1 MTIWQVLGLICAGVV
16 GITMLLLIV
25 ITIGLLFWDNED
37 ESHY

>member
-1 MTIWQVLGLICAGVV
+1 MTIWQVLGLICAGTV
-16 GITMLLLIV
+16 GIAMLLVIV